1 MSRINELKDRL
12 DEIWEQYIYNSSV
25 VDLSE
30 FEELVIELYELENI
44 K

>member
-12 DEIWEQYIYNSSV
+12 DEIWEQYNYNSSV